1 MRRLA
6 RSAEGM
12 QIVRFCVLQ
21 KPVIMIRACWTNEAT
36 LSFSEYSIARGS
48 LTVQPPSTACGTVGV
63 GLRRSRYCHDRE
75 TIGSETRDVDF

>member
-1 MRRLA
+1 MMNIEVNWNLDRCGVCA

-12 QIVRFCVLQ
+12 QIVKFCVLQ

-48 LTVQPPSTACGTVGV
+48 LTV
-63 GLRRSRYCHDRE
+63 
-75 TIGSETRDVDF
+75 